1 MNVGQKVQTPD
12 GKDGEIASRRIPGKM
27 YLVKF
32 VTWKSDG
39 SPEIKFRQ
47 YSEKELTALKE
58 GAR

>member
-32 VTWKSDG
+32 VSWECGEVK
-39 SPEIKFRQ
+39 IRFIQ
-47 YSEKELTALKE
+47 YSESELKALKE

>member
-1 MNVGQKVQTPD
+1 MNAGQKVQTPH
-12 GKDGEIASRRIPGKM
+12 GEGEIASRRIPGTL

-32 VTWKSDG
+32 VTWTSDG

>member
-32 VTWKSDG
+32 VTRECGETK
-39 SPEIKFRQ
+39 IRFVQ
-47 YSEKELTALKE
+47 YSEQELTALKE
-58 GAR
+58 GAK